1 MLSNLLDELN
11 IEKIDQTIT
20 LIRKQMEDKPGNRL
34 NAYKLQELQDKID
47 NLLDARIVLTNKQN
61 VQVLPLD
68 SNL

>member
-11 IEKIDQTIT
+11 IEKIDQTIM

-34 NAYKLQELQDKID
+34 NTYKLQELQDKID